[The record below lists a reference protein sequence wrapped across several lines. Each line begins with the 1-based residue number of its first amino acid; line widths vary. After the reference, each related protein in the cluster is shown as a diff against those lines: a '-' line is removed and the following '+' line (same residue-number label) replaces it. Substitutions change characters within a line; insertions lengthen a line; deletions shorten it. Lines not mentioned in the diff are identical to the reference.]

1 MEFKTEIN
9 LGGDIK
15 GLLLITVQE
24 NANEERLHKE
34 F

>member
-1 MEFKTEIN
+1 MTEIK

-15 GLLLITVQE
+15 GLLLITGQG
-24 NANEERLHKE
+24 NANEDRLHKE

>member
-1 MEFKTEIN
+1 MEFMAEIK

-15 GLLLITVQE
+15 GLLLITVQG
-24 NANEERLHKE
+24 NANEDRLHKE